1 VGFVRFVG
9 FVGFALV
16 LGDALSAQSRRIQGT
31 VVDEHGQPVAA
42 AAIEVTVAPV
52 AEVDS
57 FRVTANQTWRSETN
71 AAGEY
76 FITVPNSGT
85 YIVNAAKT
93 GIGRDQAR
101 VAVQRSG
108 LAVANLTLLKPAAV
122 TVAEGRCGGGD
133 FAAAIARVG
142 LEAAAADPGLAR
154 FLMWLEAVRLHAP
167 GCGDPP
173 AIEIGRWGTRNLEEL
188 MRDVREL
195 ARFLQRSEE
204 ERAKY
209 GGNSSPQ
216 AALAIYGRR
225 FSLEHLERRYNDSHT
240 MLANNLLLR
249 GAVLHADIGIFVPGT
264 LSHYPL
270 VEDGGRKG
278 WREGSW
284 HWEVGRLLLDNI
296 APSVRADSRAL
307 LWYRAV
313 SAHLFRS
320 GNLAQVGTHLT
331 RAREA
336 LPQSAEILIDSAY
349 LHQELSSPAVQ
360 GSLQELRDNSIN
372 VTVDSRR
379 GELQRADRFFREA
392 LALTPGDADARIRLG
407 HTLVELGRHKEA
419 AVELHKAINGKPD
432 ARRLY
437 LAELFLGRAEHALGR
452 HAEARRLYEH
462 AAELYPNAQSPK
474 LALSHVARQ
483 TGDRFGAQQSLNRL
497 IAAPTATPSDP
508 WWFYYQPHRDDA
520 DALMNRMREIG
531 VPR

>member
-1 VGFVRFVG
+1 VP
-9 FVGFALV
+9 
-16 LGDALSAQSRRIQGT
+16 ALSAQSRRIQGK
-31 VVDEHGQPVAA
+31 VVDERGQPVAA
-42 AAIEVTVAPV
+42 AAIEVTMAPA

-57 FRVTANQTWRSETN
+57 FRVTANQTWRSATN

-93 GIGRDQAR
+93 GVGSDRTR

-108 LAVANLTLLKPAAV
+108 LAVANLTLLRPIGVPIAG
-122 TVAEGRCGGGD
+122 GRCGSGD

-142 LEAAAADPGLAR
+142 LEAATADPGLAR
-154 FLMWLEAVRLHAP
+154 FLTWLEAVHLHTP
-167 GCGDPP
+167 GCGDAP
-173 AIEIGRWGTRNLEEL
+173 AIEVGRWGTRDLEEL
-188 MRDVREL
+188 VRDVREL
-195 ARFLQRSEE
+195 ARFLQRAEE
-204 ERAKY
+204 ERAQY

-240 MLANNLLLR
+240 LLANNLLLR

-264 LSHYPL
+264 LSRYPL

-284 HWEVGRLLLDNI
+284 HWEVGRLLLDSI
-296 APSVRADSRAL
+296 TPSVRADAGAL
-307 LWYRAV
+307 LWYRAT

-360 GSLQELRDNSIN
+360 GSVRELRDNSIN

-379 GELQRADRFFREA
+379 GELQRAERFFREA
-392 LALTPGDADARIRLG
+392 LAAAAGDTDARIRLG

-419 AVELHKAINGKPD
+419 GVELRKAIDGTPD

-462 AAELYPNAQSPK
+462 ASELYPNAQSPR
-474 LALSHVARQ
+474 LALSHLARQ
-483 TGDRFGAQQSLNRL
+483 TGDRAGAQQSLKRL
-497 IAAPTATPSDP
+497 IAVPTAGPSDP
-508 WWFYYQPHRDDA
+508 WWDFYQPHNA
-520 DALMNRMREIG
+520 DAEVLLSQMRQLG
-531 VPR
+531 TAR